1 MFSKDWHRRPVEK
14 FLLTRVDFARILLDF
29 GGLLTE
35 ICQLLTGF
43 SPPCGEVSRGHALV
57 SPLFEVS
64 YVMSSAFFAIRQKT
78 LGKKAN
84 KGFALNP
91 LRARRPFMAVGVV
104 ELWVSYAKETWVSLA
119 GGFYVVIRFAFLRND
134 RALAWS
140 PSAPSGR

>member
-1 MFSKDWHRRPVEK
+1 
-14 FLLTRVDFARILLDF
+14 L
-29 GGLLTE
+29 
-35 ICQLLTGF
+35 
-43 SPPCGEVSRGHALV
+43 
-57 SPLFEVS
+57 
-64 YVMSSAFFAIRQKT
+64 SSFAFFAIRQKT

-134 RALAWS
+134 RAFLPNGPKLGVGARFW
-140 PSAPSGR
+140 GRNLPKKRNETHGTKINCQKVFEEREKLFSKSFSHSS

>member
-91 LRARRPFMAVGVV
+91 LRSRRIFEIRRGC
-104 ELWVSYAKETWVSLA
+104 WVSGILRQRNT
-119 GGFYVVIRFAFLRND
+119 GFFGWWLFL
-134 RALAWS
+134 
-140 PSAPSGR
+140 